1 MTIIIGAG
9 LSGLLVAY
17 RLKQAGKKVKVIEA
31 RDRIGGRI
39 HTLLSQG
46 NTPVEMGA
54 TWLWNTNKNL
64 INLLKEL
71 DLSIF
76 EQYME
81 GPAYVQYF
89 SNSPAQPVDIPPQEI
104 SYRIVGGTSALTLKL
119 ANVLTEEELILDEA
133 VRSIQYKSD
142 VLHIQTN
149 SSSYLADKIV
159 LALPPRL
166 VAESIRFDPEL
177 PEDVIET
184 SQNTHTW
191 MEDSIKVALTYKE
204 AFWRKRDLA
213 GAVFSNSGPINEFY
227 DQTDSEETTFAL
239 CGFMNSAYKTLTK
252 AERENKT
259 KEQMTQVFGQ
269 EAANYLSYEE
279 TVWANEVF
287 TRPASSS
294 SLFPHQNNGNQI
306 YQRILFDGKL
316 FFSSAEC
323 SPQTPGYMDGAVY
336 MAEDVVKRMN
346 NF

>member
-17 RLKQAGKKVKVIEA
+17 RLKQAGKKVKIIEA
-31 RDRIGGRI
+31 RSRIGGRI

-46 NTPVEMGA
+46 YTPVEMGA

-64 INLLKEL
+64 IRLLKEL
-71 DLSIF
+71 NLSVF
-76 EQYME
+76 EQYMN

-89 SNSPAQPVDIPPQEI
+89 SNSPAQPVDIPPQEV
-104 SYRIVGGTSALTLKL
+104 SYRIVGGTTALIQKL

-133 VRSIQYKSD
+133 VHSIDHKSD

-149 SSSYLADKIV
+149 TSSYLAEQVV

-166 VAESIRFDPEL
+166 ITGNIHFEPGL
-177 PEDVIET
+177 PEEIIEIA
-184 SQNTHTW
+184 QNTHTW

-204 AFWRKRDLA
+204 AFWRKRNLA

-227 DQTDSEETTFAL
+227 DQTNTEETTFAL

-252 AERENKT
+252 AEREGKT
-259 KEQMTQVFGQ
+259 REQMTQVFGQ

-279 TVWANEVF
+279 TVWANEIF
-287 TRPASSS
+287 TSPASSS
-294 SLFPHQNNGNQI
+294 ALFPHQNNGNPV
-306 YQRILFDGKL
+306 YQKALFNGKL
-316 FFSSAEC
+316 FFCSAEC